1 MNSPLVSVIIPVY
14 NAELFIEKAILSILN
29 QTHKNLEVIVIDD
42 GSTDSSASIISR
54 ITQNDARITYLSREN
69 KGLVYTLN
77 EMLSLCS
84 SQYIARMDADDIS
97 EPYRIEVQ
105 LNLLMKRS
113 DLAMVGSQTS
123 LIDECGHIV
132 GRRNYPT
139 KSRYIETYFLYGN
152 PIAHPTVM
160 FNRYIV
166 GAELYYSDKP
176 EHKNVEDIE
185 LWLRI
190 LRSKKIE
197 NIATSLLK
205 YRLVNSSVTSRTNL
219 EQKEK
224 DLFLRKEFWKESP
237 RALEVCDKVFAGCS
251 EKNSKKII
259 TAFWDI
265 LILSFKNKNVSTLYG
280 INVFLRALKNSRTVD
295 KRFIDGK

>member
-14 NAELFIEKAILSILN
+14 NAELFIEKALLSILN
-29 QTHKNLEVIVIDD
+29 QTHENLEVIVIND

-54 ITQNDARITYLSREN
+54 ITQNDERINFFSREN

-97 EPYRIEVQ
+97 EPHRIETQ
-105 LNLLMKRS
+105 LKLLMKRS

-123 LIDECGHIV
+123 LIDECGRVI
-132 GRRNYPT
+132 GKRSYPT
-139 KSRYIETYFLYGN
+139 KSRYIATYFLYGN

-160 FNRYIV
+160 FNRCSAGV
-166 GAELYYSDKP
+166 ELYYSDKP
-176 EHKNVEDIE
+176 EHENVEDIE

-190 LRSKKIE
+190 LRFKKIE
-197 NIATSLLK
+197 NIPTPLLK
-205 YRLVNSSVTSRTNL
+205 YRLVSSSITSRTNL
-219 EQKEK
+219 EQKKK
-224 DLFLRKEFWKESP
+224 DLFLRREFWKESP
-237 RALEVCDKVFAGCS
+237 RALEVCDKVFIGCT

-265 LILSFKNKNVSTLYG
+265 LILSFENKNVSTLYS
-280 INVFLRALKNSRTVD
+280 INIFLRALKNSRTVD